1 MDAGGFVDTLS
12 RAGIKF
18 FTGVPD
24 SYLHGFCS
32 ELKERFDSNSNVIAA
47 NEGNAIGI
55 AVGHYLST
63 GEVPLVYMQNSGL
76 GNAVNPLASLA
87 CREMLGVPIVLL
99 VGWRGD
105 PMHRDHVQHHLQ
117 GKITPTQLELLE
129 IPYIVLGD
137 EYESSLTELIEKAR
151 RESTPVGVIVPKGV
165 LNGKKQPLTDT
176 SYPLSREE
184 AICAILDAAPS
195 DAIYSATTGRASREL
210 YHVRESRNEGHECDY
225 LNVGSMGHASSV
237 ALGLALGSPR
247 RRVICLDGDAAVI
260 MHMGALTMPSNHPAP
275 NLLHIVLN
283 NGMHESVGGQPS
295 AGQEINLTAIAA
307 ACGYSVLDG
316 PVSTREEIA
325 AAIKELCG
333 RGEAAFLDVRIRAG
347 IRPDMPGLEIDPKR
361 MRDDLM
367 RELEASGN

>member
-1 MDAGGFVDTLS
+1 MDARGFVDALS
-12 RAGIKF
+12 GVGIKF

-105 PMHRDHVQHHLQ
+105 PMHHDHVQHHLQ
-117 GKITPTQLELLE
+117 GKITPTQLELME

-137 EYESSLTELIEKAR
+137 DYEEPLAELIERAR
-151 RESTPVGVIVPKGV
+151 REGAPVGVIVPKGV
-165 LNGKKQPLTDT
+165 LNGKKQPFNDT

-184 AICAILDAAPS
+184 AISAILDAAPP

-210 YHVRESRNEGHECDY
+210 YHVRESRGEGHGCDY

-237 ALGLALGSPR
+237 ALGLALGSPQ

-260 MHMGALTMPSNHPAP
+260 MHMGALTMPSNHLVP

-295 AGQEINLTAIAA
+295 AGQAIDFTAIAA

-316 PVSTREEIA
+316 PVSTRREIA

-333 RGEAAFLDVRIRAG
+333 RGKAAFLDVRIRAG
-347 IRPDMPGLEIDPKR
+347 IRSDMPGLEVDPKR

-367 RELEASGN
+367 RELEARGY